1 MGNSE
6 DRVSENQK
14 DLLWGMYLDMRAHAR
29 HAETLRVSAA
39 TYMLA
44 VASALIAVISFD
56 HKLDLHDLPL
66 SILVSLIGLI
76 TALFCASYAELYFRN
91 RERAERI
98 QKRLDELFFDHEQ
111 PTTLSKLID
120 VRAETYRFCW
130 ARDLTGSTH
139 WLWVGL
145 PAIVFAVGIVL
156 IFGCV
161 VRA

>member
-91 RERAERI
+91 RERADRI
-98 QKRLDELFFDHEQ
+98 RKRIDKLFFDNEV
-111 PTTLSKLID
+111 PTTLSNLID
-120 VRAETYRFCW
+120 VRNETYRFRW
-130 ARDLTGSTH
+130 ARDITGSTH
-139 WLWVGL
+139 WLWIGL
-145 PAIVFAVGIVL
+145 PVIVFAVGIVL
-156 IFGCV
+156 IYGCV
-161 VRA
+161 VR